1 MKQKETTKTNDNS
14 CVIKN
19 LSIEEQECLGLLK
32 HISSSDKKAILKML
46 RGKIKSGTKD

>member
-19 LSIEEQECLGLLK
+19 LSIEEQECLELLK

-46 RGKIKSGTKD
+46 RDKEAKKA